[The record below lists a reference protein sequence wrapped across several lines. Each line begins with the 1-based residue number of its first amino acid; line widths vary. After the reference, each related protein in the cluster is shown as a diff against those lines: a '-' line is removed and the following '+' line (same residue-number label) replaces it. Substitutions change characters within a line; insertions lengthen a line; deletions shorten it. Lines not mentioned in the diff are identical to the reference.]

1 MAQDLFG
8 MLDDAEREA
17 AANQNTQPPAIQP
30 TPEKPTGQVQAAPP
44 GGPSAPQQEF
54 SVLDAMTD
62 FGKGVVAG
70 AEKAVIGTRKTV
82 REVGRAILPEA
93 LQDDA
98 FKAEND
104 SKIEAHADKPE
115 TLLGKITS
123 DIVQFGLGFVG
134 GSAILKGAGV
144 ATKLPSV
151 VKEIV
156 ASGVGTG
163 IVADPNEA
171 RLSNIV
177 QEYPFLENPVTEFL
191 AAKPEDGLAEG
202 KFKAALEDMLTTPV
216 AMILFKGV
224 KAVKNQVLPGKAAGQ
239 LDGVA
244 DDIMKDVEAAT
255 EQAGKPQEKF
265 AENIIEVP
273 EVKVTATAQ
282 PQINLTGDVGPSPQA
297 LEQVQKEVLA
307 ANSRGE
313 SVFALTKE
321 AKETFHRDLADQIGR
336 GNLDNLFQPVNGAFN
351 YSKMDSPTEV
361 KTTLEFMAETIKPML
376 DKNVGDVQTFQ
387 QIKSLA
393 ALVGSKPEQ
402 MVANLKT
409 WGVAD
414 KQMAATVVAA
424 KNWMQSLST
433 DIYKLSRSVH
443 IDGTGGNSAK
453 VEMVRLIDI
462 LADVEGMTKSLQKAA
477 ARTTAAGRIRT
488 TAKYSGEDMKK
499 MIDAYGGPDA
509 LDKVAERLALTEGDP
524 ASILKTVQASGFRKF
539 VDSHNELWING
550 VLSGFKTHVI
560 NVISATANTLAQ
572 PMNMIVGGTLRREWD
587 DVREGIA
594 LYRGLRQHIGDSLEM
609 ARRSFSTAKP
619 ILGGGQQVDHVPS
632 ISSANYN
639 LDPNSW
645 LGWGTDAIG
654 KTIRFPGRFLT
665 AEDEFFKQM
674 NYRSKLM
681 AQASREAADMVK
693 NGKLDP
699 KKMVPAADGKSIS
712 QVEQYIQDR
721 FQGGFTMQAVPGD
734 KATALRQ
741 TFGTDENALRYAE
754 EATFTQD
761 LKTSTWFGNRSF
773 GETMQTVANTH
784 PILRGT
790 VLPFIRV
797 PVNLTRQAIDYGP
810 AAVLQ
815 KRYWSEIAA
824 GGTRKSV
831 AIGKLSMGSTMWL
844 GAGFMA
850 MDGMI
855 TGRSPGDK
863 ELRDAKLA
871 TGWQPYSF
879 VFGDEGNRT
888 YVSFNRLDPIGMVFG
903 LAADFYQ
910 MTNQVPENQRNSMAL
925 AMTLALAEN
934 LSSKS
939 YLKGLVEIS
948 SMMGSGYAKEEIA
961 QRLLNMRAAS
971 YVPNW
976 VGAFRPDDELK
987 HVRTMMDAIM
997 AKIPFLSEDIEAR
1010 RDYLG
1015 QKKEYPMQYP
1025 WSAVNPFTVSD
1036 EKADPVMKELARLS
1050 TSDIQAQ
1057 FTQPRETLGTLDL
1070 STYKLPSG
1078 QTAYDRWLEKIGTVT
1093 IGGRTFHDKLQDLF
1107 KSERYKL
1114 ANDGTSVYHTGKRVT
1129 MIHVEQERYRK
1140 EALDAMLKDFQ
1151 AEHRAGR
1158 LPYNLYEMAHQ
1169 DQKNAK
1175 RVERNKTPMEILR
1188 DVAN

>member
-1 MAQDLFG
+1 
-8 MLDDAEREA
+8 
-17 AANQNTQPPAIQP
+17 
-30 TPEKPTGQVQAAPP
+30 
-44 GGPSAPQQEF
+44 
-54 SVLDAMTD
+54 MTD

-82 REVGRAILPEA
+82 REVGRAVLPEA
-93 LQDDA
+93 LQDAA

-224 KAVKNQVLPGKAAGQ
+224 KAIKNQMLPGKAVEQ

-244 DDIMKDVEAAT
+244 DDIMKDVESAT

-273 EVKVTATAQ
+273 EVKVTADA
-282 PQINLTGDVGPSPQA
+282 PQVKPESVGAGDVGPSPQA
-297 LEQVQKEVLA
+297 LQQVEKEVLA

-376 DKNVGDVQTFQ
+376 DKNVGEVQTFQ

-433 DIYKLSRSVH
+433 DIYKLSRSIH

-524 ASILKTVQASGFRKF
+524 ASIIKTMQASGLRKF
-539 VDSHNELWING
+539 IDSHNELWING
-550 VLSGFKTHVI
+550 VLSGVKTHVI

-587 DVREGIA
+587 DVREGMA
-594 LYRGLRQHIGDSLEM
+594 LYRGLRQHIGDSLDL
-609 ARRSFSTAKP
+609 ARRSFATAKP
-619 ILGGGQQVDHVPS
+619 IIGGGQQVDHVPS

-645 LGWGTDAIG
+645 VGWGTDALG
-654 KTIRFPGRFLT
+654 AVIRFPGRFLT
-665 AEDEFFKQM
+665 AEDEFFKQI

-681 AQASREAADMVK
+681 AQASREASDMVK

-699 KKMVPAADGKSIS
+699 KKMVPSADGKSIS

-754 EATFTQD
+754 EATMTQD
-761 LKTSTWFGNRSF
+761 LKTSTWLGNRSF
-773 GETMQTVANTH
+773 GETMQTFANTH
-784 PILRGT
+784 PVLRGT
-790 VLPFIRV
+790 ILPFIRV
-797 PVNLTRQAIDYGP
+797 PVNLSRQAIDYSP

-815 KRYWSEIAA
+815 KRYWTEMAA
-824 GGTRKSV
+824 GGTRRSV
-831 AIGKLSMGSTMWL
+831 AIGKLAMGTNVSIM
-844 GAGFMA
+844 AGFMA
-850 MDGMI
+850 MEGMI
-855 TGRSPGDK
+855 TGRAPGDK

-903 LAADFYQ
+903 LVADFYQ
-910 MTNQVPENQRNSMAL
+910 MTNHVSESQRNSIGL
-925 AMTLALAEN
+925 AIPLALAEN

-939 YLKGLVEIS
+939 YLKGVVEIA

-961 QRLLNMRAAS
+961 QRLINMRAAS

-976 VGAFRPDDELK
+976 VGGFRPDDEMK

-1036 EKADPVMKELARLS
+1036 EKADPVMKELARLA

-1057 FTQPRETLGTLDL
+1057 FTQPREMLGTLDL

-1151 AEHRAGR
+1151 AEAKAGR
-1158 LPYNLYEMAHQ
+1158 LPYNLYDMAHQ

-1175 RVERNKTPMEILR
+1175 RVERNKTPLEILR
-1188 DVAN
+1188 DVAQ